1 MSDFRK
7 HFVWN
12 PDAPSFVPR
21 NLTNYRNTEPQNHRP
36 TLHSVRTPPAAPLP
50 LMSTHIAAPGQIQ
63 GLALANPQALSVQV
77 NIYVSNYYIIVQN
90 KIRMTVNEFH
100 YWLAVSI

>member
-1 MSDFRK
+1 MSNIRK

-21 NLTNYRNTEPQNHRP
+21 NLTNCRNTEPQNHRP
-36 TLHSVRTPPAAPLP
+36 ALHSVRTPPAAPLP
-50 LMSTHIAAPGQIQ
+50 LMSTHIAAPGQMQ

-77 NIYVSNYYIIVQN
+77 GICIILNYYI
-90 KIRMTVNEFH
+90 TVE
-100 YWLAVSI
+100 

>member
-12 PDAPSFVPR
+12 PYAPSFVPR
-21 NLTNYRNTEPQNHRP
+21 SLINYRNNESQSHRP

-50 LMSTHIAAPGQIQ
+50 LMSAHIAAPGQIQ
-63 GLALANPQALSVQV
+63 GLAIANPQTLSVQV
-77 NIYVSNYYIIVQN
+77 NIGIVSNFLN
-90 KIRMTVNEFH
+90 DSTPKAFH
-100 YWLAVSI
+100 CL